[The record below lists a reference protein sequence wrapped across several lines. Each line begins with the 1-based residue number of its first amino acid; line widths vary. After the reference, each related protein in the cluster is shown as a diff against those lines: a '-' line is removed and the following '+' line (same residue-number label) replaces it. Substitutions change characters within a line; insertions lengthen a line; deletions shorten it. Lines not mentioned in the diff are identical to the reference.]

1 MADKDYVYTLGRRK
15 TSVATVRLYSTVGK
29 STVNERPLENYF
41 PTKVEMV
48 KLKRVFEV
56 AELEPKDFMFTVKT
70 AGGGYNSQLEA
81 LILGLARAIVKKFP
95 EKKKQLKVAGLLTRD
110 ARAVER
116 KKPGLHKA
124 RKSEQY
130 SKR

>member
-15 TSVATVRLYSTVGK
+15 TSVATVRLYGTVGK

-41 PTKVEMV
+41 PGKVELV
-48 KLKRVFEV
+48 RLKRVFEV
-56 AELEPKDFMFTVKT
+56 AELDPKDYMFTVK
-70 AGGGYNSQLEA
+70 AIGGGSNSQLEA
-81 LILGLARAIVKKFP
+81 LMLGLARAIVKKYP

-110 ARAVER
+110 PRAVER